1 MRKLFKGGNYSRE
14 ETIHGNTVIDI
25 YFVLLLSQIMGIP
38 DTFAY
43 SYQLNEYA
51 VLEGG
56 AIITS
61 LDLI

>member
-1 MRKLFKGGNYSRE
+1 M
-14 ETIHGNTVIDI
+14 V
-25 YFVLLLSQIMGIP
+25 IP

-43 SYQLNEYA
+43 SFKLNEYA

>member
-1 MRKLFKGGNYSRE
+1 MGLVSFSAQQTLIDFYLKL
-14 ETIHGNTVIDI
+14 
-25 YFVLLLSQIMGIP
+25 VLLLSQIIGIP

-43 SYQLNEYA
+43 SYKLNEYA

>member
-1 MRKLFKGGNYSRE
+1 MNPIRKIPKKVTKKFIKK
-14 ETIHGNTVIDI
+14 VINRQCFHRKTGLKI
-25 YFVLLLSQIMGIP
+25 KGIP
-38 DTFAY
+38 DTFSY
-43 SYQLNEYA
+43 SYKLNEYA